1 MRLFQNSE
9 HVMLLCLFALVCFAM
24 PFDASAGTTMSQV
37 LCNGYNWVTSNAG
50 KGVATLAVLTLGF
63 MALLGRI
70 NWGLAIMACVG
81 IAIIFSA
88 PTIVNAVSSDGTGC

>member
-1 MRLFQNSE
+1 MLVFLFT
-9 HVMLLCLFALVCFAM
+9 VVCLAM
-24 PFDASAGTTMSQV
+24 PSLASAGDMNTI
-37 LCNGYNWVTSNAG
+37 LCAGYNFVSSNAG

-88 PTIVNAVSSDGTGC
+88 PTIVNTVAGAGTGC